1 MAALLS
7 GDMDARNFKKKDS
20 LVEHLEDC
28 RRMGLEVTPPDVN
41 KSSADFAVADG
52 KIVFAL
58 AAIKGCGGAAGEAIA
73 QARKTGGPFRSLF
86 DVCERCDP
94 SVLNRTAI
102 ESLVKAGAFDQLH
115 ANRASLWHSLDR
127 AVQAGASR
135 LADMRA
141 GQKGLF
147 DDDDAD
153 ESTKLADTSLVQTSD
168 WSDKERL
175 ANEKEVLGFYLTSH
189 PLAEHREVLAT
200 HCSHTTTGL
209 AGVAQRTEVTMGGM
223 LSSIKFSQT
232 KNPRQGQSN
241 TKYAMF
247 DLEDLDGIVRCIVW
261 PEEFA
266 KFGQLVQGDA
276 IFAVRGTIDRR
287 AGSDEAN
294 LIVNE
299 LIPLEELRRRG
310 TKGVVVRVHEEAH
323 GIEVLQQLRDLIA
336 DFPGNAELQLLLNLA
351 DGSRLY
357 IKSDSLRIEVNAEL
371 RERIEGLLG
380 PGNLRAITAPAQS
393 SPPTRAEYSS
403 QRAMATTP

>member
-1 MAALLS
+1 MKQGLSEKQADELFELIAKFAGYGFNKSHSTAYALIAYMTAYLKAHHPLEFMAALLS

-41 KSSADFAVADG
+41 KSAADFTVAEG

-73 QARKTGGPFRSLF
+73 QARKAGGPFRSLF

-94 SVLNRTAI
+94 SVVNRTAI

-115 ANRASLWHSLDR
+115 ANRASLWQSLDR

-147 DDDDAD
+147 DDDAAD
-153 ESTKLADTSLVQTSD
+153 ESTSVADTSLVQTSD

-209 AGVAQRTEVTMGGM
+209 AGVPQRTEVTMGGM

-232 KNPRQGQSN
+232 KNPRQGADEHQVC
-241 TKYAMF
+241 
-247 DLEDLDGIVRCIVW
+247 DVRSGRFGRHCPLHCLAGRVRPLW
-261 PEEFA
+261 PTGASRRHFCRA
-266 KFGQLVQGDA
+266 
-276 IFAVRGTIDRR
+276 RSDR
-287 AGSDEAN
+287 S
-294 LIVNE
+294 
-299 LIPLEELRRRG
+299 PRR
-310 TKGVVVRVHEEAH
+310 
-323 GIEVLQQLRDLIA
+323 Q
-336 DFPGNAELQLLLNLA
+336 
-351 DGSRLY
+351 
-357 IKSDSLRIEVNAEL
+357 
-371 RERIEGLLG
+371 
-380 PGNLRAITAPAQS
+380 
-393 SPPTRAEYSS
+393 
-403 QRAMATTP
+403 